1 MRSVKYR
8 VSRLNEPEGSITH
21 QVIYETISKNFES
34 GGFGYG
40 IKFRGSYK
48 QCIERKRELENENTK
63 TRSARVPRKK
73 QSNK

>member
-8 VSRLNEPEGSITH
+8 VSRLKEPEGDITH
-21 QVIYETISKNFES
+21 QVIYETISKNYET

-48 QCIERKRELENENTK
+48 KCIERKRKLENEPN
-63 TRSARVPRKK
+63 TRSTRVSNKK
-73 QSNK
+73 QNNK